1 MDSLCLE
8 IRQKVLAEIGL
19 RLDISALEDQV
30 FKTSFELSTI
40 RDSLETKLNTVA
52 QSVAQ
57 LTDRVDSQYHRL
69 NDKVANIIEIIEH
82 QNAVIAK
89 IQQELKF
96 SVETQIP
103 TKHSMYTRQT
113 QIFFPELYS
122 FTLDRLYT
130 A

>member
-57 LTDRVDSQYHRL
+57 LTDRVDSQYHSL

-96 SVETQIP
+96 SVETL
-103 TKHSMYTRQT
+103 T
-113 QIFFPELYS
+113 QKLTNPFFPKGNSLTASTSLIRQYS
-122 FTLDRLYT
+122 PR
-130 A
+130 